1 MIWAPHVTVAA
12 VVEENGRF
20 LLVEE
25 MVGGRRCFNQ
35 PAGHWD
41 PGETLLDAVVR
52 ETLEETGYT
61 FQPEYLTG
69 VYHWEFPEKNLTY
82 LRFAFGGRLGPR
94 DMSRALDAGIIG
106 PAWLTP
112 GEVVARRGEMRSVM
126 VQRCMADYQAGKRYP
141 LDLLH
146 AGVD

>member
-1 MIWAPHVTVAA
+1 MIWTPHVTVAT

-25 MVGGRRCFNQ
+25 VVDGRRCFNQ

-52 ETLEETGYT
+52 ETLEETGYV

-69 VYHWEFPEKNLTY
+69 IYHWEYPAKNLTY

-94 DMSRALDAGIIG
+94 DMHRALDTGIIG
-106 PAWLTP
+106 PVWLTL
-112 GEVVARRGEMRSVM
+112 EEMTARGGEMRSVM
-126 VQRCMADYQAGKRYP
+126 VRRCMADYQAGKRYP

-146 AGVD
+146 MV

>member
-1 MIWAPHVTVAA
+1 MIWMPHVTVAT
-12 VVEENGRF
+12 VVEKNGRF

-25 MVGGRRCFNQ
+25 VVDGQRCFNQ

-52 ETLEETGYT
+52 ETLEETGYL

-69 VYHWEFPEKNLTY
+69 IYHWEYSAKSLTY

-94 DMSRALDAGIIG
+94 DPSRALDAGIIG
-106 PAWLTP
+106 PAWLTS
-112 GEVVARRGEMRSVM
+112 EEMAARGGEMRSVM
-126 VQRCMADYQAGKRYP
+126 VQRCMADYQAGNRYP

-146 AGVD
+146 TI